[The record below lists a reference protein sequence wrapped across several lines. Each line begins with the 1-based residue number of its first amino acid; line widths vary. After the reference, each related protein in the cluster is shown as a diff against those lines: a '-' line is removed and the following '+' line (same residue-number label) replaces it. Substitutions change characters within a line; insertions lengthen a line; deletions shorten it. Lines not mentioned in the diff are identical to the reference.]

1 MKVDNL
7 ALNFV
12 QRPIPTKEVGG
23 KVRIIVLGK
32 IRRSTMISVLRLI
45 LCKIVM

>member
-12 QRPIPTKEVGG
+12 QRPIRTKEVGG
-23 KVRIIVLGK
+23 EVRIIVIGK
-32 IRRSTMISVLRLI
+32 IRRLGLI